1 MNANYKSCDCND
13 KTCYDQN
20 IYKVRDYI
28 NLIDLKLS
36 EISCN
41 SLKLSSWG
49 YSHKKIDKSEENIL
63 TVYKKF
69 LLLVYKY
76 LSNNTEVPLGEK
88 EIQKVLERVSSY
100 IDIDS
105 TDYVYNLKVKK
116 DNSKQQE
123 YLLMNPGCQP
133 YETWER
139 ALLGICYKLG
149 ISVKETSDNY
159 KLVYEILSSNINDSC
174 TIYYTLDVVTKAIEQ
189 KCFDVSIKNI
199 ASCKVDYDLIVSN
212 TDCDLSFEM
221 YMEMLSKN
229 LSSTVIHNLY
239 SSGGS
244 LKLLSN
250 EVHISINGISCKI
263 SDVTV
268 NSKSSNI
275 DGELVGRVLHT
286 ESENSLEIIQ
296 NLKNSYNN
304 IVC

>member
-1 MNANYKSCDCND
+1 VIAVKNCEESPG
-13 KTCYDQN
+13 CYETDIEKLDQYIYN
-20 IYKVRDYI
+20 INCKI
-28 NLIDLKLS
+28 S
-36 EISCN
+36 EYN
-41 SLKLSSWG
+41 SSSICTDSWG
-49 YSHKKIDKSEENIL
+49 YACSNVNKKSFEELMIFRYFLKQHRKSLAEGYSCQLCPEEVQN
-63 TVYKKF
+63 
-69 LLLVYKY
+69 
-76 LSNNTEVPLGEK
+76 
-88 EIQKVLERVSSY
+88 VLEASFY
-100 IDIDS
+100 HIDS
-105 TDYVYNLKVKK
+105 KFDKTSDVVI
-116 DNSKQQE
+116 SKE
-123 YLLMNPGCQP
+123 GFDEWVINNPTCVAW
-133 YETWER
+133 EDWER
-139 ALLGICYKLG
+139 GVNRICKRIGIE
-149 ISVKETSDNY
+149 VTNASDNY
-159 KLVYEILSSNINDSC
+159 KFVYEILSKSLNDSC
-174 TIYYTLDVVTKAIEQ
+174 VLYYTLDVVSKAIEQ

-221 YMEMLSKN
+221 YMKMLSKN

-268 NSKSSNI
+268 NSKSSTI
-275 DGELVGRVLHT
+275 DGELVGRVLRT